1 MVNSIIITLCCL
13 LLLAYVFDLTSSI
26 TKIPSVILLLILGL
40 AAKLT
45 SLFLGF
51 EIPDL
56 SSLLPIFGT
65 IGLILIVLEGSL
77 ELELNKSKKSVIKK
91 TLAASFIQ
99 IAILSFAF
107 ASLFYYFGD
116 YPFSLAL
123 INAIP
128 LCVISSAIAIPSAK
142 NLSPEKKEFVIYES
156 SLSDIIGVLLFN
168 FVLTNEVV
176 NLQSFTTF
184 GGQLLIL
191 IIISIIATI
200 GLAYLLHKIEHHVKF
215 TPILIL
221 VVLIYGISKYFHLPA
236 LAFILIFGLIA
247 GNLDELKK
255 IKFIERIHPET
266 LNTEIHKFKEL
277 LSEMAFLIRA
287 LFFLLFGYLLDVN
300 DILDANTILW
310 SGAITLLIFVVR
322 FTQFRLSGI
331 KSLPLIF
338 MAPRGLITILLFLSI
353 PAEKSLP
360 LVNKPLIIQVIIL
373 TSLVMMFGFII
384 SKNKTAQ

>member
-26 TKIPSVILLLILGL
+26 TRIPSVILLLILGL
-40 AAKLT
+40 AAKLV
-45 SLFLGF
+45 SNFLGL

-56 SSLLPIFGT
+56 TSLLPIFGT

-77 ELELNKSKKSVIKK
+77 ELELNKSKKSVIRK

-99 IAILSFAF
+99 IALLSFGFAF
-107 ASLFYYFGD
+107 LFYYFGD

-128 LCVISSAIAIPSAK
+128 LCVISSAIAIPSSK

-176 NLQSFTTF
+176 NLHSFTTF
-184 GGQLLIL
+184 GVQL
-191 IIISIIATI
+191 IILVIVSLIATI
-200 GLAYLLHKIEHHVKF
+200 GLAYLLHKIDHHVKF

-221 VVLIYGISKYFHLPA
+221 VILIYGISKYFHLPA

-247 GNLDELKK
+247 GNLDEFKK
-255 IKFIERIHPET
+255 IKFIDKIHPET
-266 LNTEIHKFKEL
+266 LNAEIHKFKEL
-277 LSEMAFLIRA
+277 LSEMAFLTRA

-300 DILDANTILW
+300 DILNANTILW
-310 SGAITLLIFVVR
+310 SGTITVLIFAVR
-322 FTQFRLSGI
+322 FAQLRLFGT
-331 KSLPLIF
+331 KSLQLIL

-353 PAEKSLP
+353 PSEKSIA
-360 LVNKPLIIQVIIL
+360 LVNKPLVIQVIIL
-373 TSLVMMFGFII
+373 TSLVMMLGYII
-384 SKNKTAQ
+384 GKNKTAE